1 MKAKLRI
8 GRLCREL
15 AAGLGGVVVEPVG
28 AGDAV
33 PARPLRGIQSGVG
46 APEQAGGGFTAAA
59 VGLAVY
65 VGNIILSF
73 FLPEPGLDEEHE

>member
-1 MKAKLRI
+1 MLGTSFAWVTATLATTDLFPGSGPAKT
-8 GRLCREL
+8 
-15 AAGLGGVVVEPVG
+15 AY
-28 AGDAV
+28 
-33 PARPLRGIQSGVG
+33 
-46 APEQAGGGFTAAA
+46 TAAA